1 MDVVAWCASLIAIDS
16 INPFRAQQ
24 QPDGTWQIDG
34 NEAAILATCG
44 AHLRSVGWVVREQDC
59 GGGRK
64 NLIAEKGRGEGVL
77 VLYAHVDTVEVKDGW
92 TYEQAL
98 TPHRGVRWVDGKQE
112 EVLIGLGAN
121 DMKGGV
127 AVLMRVAAQ
136 IQPQH
141 IKLRLIL
148 GCDEEFWSLGS
159 HVLCQDPSLWED
171 VIGVMVPEVG
181 ESAVQPVAGSCLVTL
196 GRCGRCELVVD
207 LPGTGGHGA
216 EPYRDDRV
224 NAISQAARLALWI
237 EEKSRGYAPFFPFS
251 GSAQAV
257 RSSALVTRIE
267 GGMGTLSIPE
277 RARLIVNRVL
287 VPGENAQQA
296 CSQMEQWIEEAF
308 ETGLLRHVERGGS
321 LVRPH
326 VSLRPRPTPPLLPY
340 VASPEDPFVRTVL
353 AALETHCPVEWGMGV
368 SVADENRFGGELH
381 KPVVVLG
388 PRGEE
393 AHAPFEWVS
402 IPSLLR
408 LETLYL
414 SAIAAIDQPS
424 SVR

>member
-1 MDVVAWCASLIAIDS
+1 MDVVAWCRRLIAVDS
-16 INPFRAQQ
+16 INPFCAKQ

-34 NEAAILATCG
+34 NEAAILEVCG
-44 AHLRSVGWVVREQDC
+44 AHLRTVGWDVREQDC

-64 NLIAEKGRGEGVL
+64 NLIAEKGRGKDVL
-77 VLYAHVDTVEVKDGW
+77 VLYAHVDTVEVKEGW

-98 TPHRGVRWVDGKQE
+98 TPQRGRRWVDGKE
-112 EVLIGLGAN
+112 EDVLIGLGAN

-127 AVLMRVAAQ
+127 AVLMCIAAQ
-136 IQPQH
+136 IEPKH
-141 IKLRLIL
+141 LKVRLIL

-159 HVLCQDPSLWED
+159 HVLSQDPSLWED

-181 ESAVQPVAGSCLVTL
+181 ESAVEPTAGSCLVTL
-196 GRCGRCELVVD
+196 GRCGRCEIVVD
-207 LPGTGGHGA
+207 VPGTGGHGA
-216 EPYRDDRV
+216 EPYREDRV

-237 EEKSRGYAPFFPFS
+237 EEKSRAYEPFFPFQ

-277 RARLIVNRVL
+277 RTHLIVNRVL
-287 VPGENAQQA
+287 VPGESAQQA
-296 CSQMEQWIEEAF
+296 RDEMAQWIEEALA
-308 ETGLLRHVERGGS
+308 TGILREVQRGGFA
-321 LVRPH
+321 VRPH

-340 VASPEDPFVRTVL
+340 VVSPEDPFVRKVL
-353 AALETHCPVEWGMGV
+353 TALEAHCPVDVGMGV

-402 IPSLLR
+402 IPSLIR
-408 LETLYL
+408 LEKLYL
-414 SAIAAIDQPS
+414 AAFAALDLPA
-424 SVR
+424 